1 MTEERQFV
9 EYERKGNIVT
19 IAMNR
24 PEKLNAV
31 SDEVVRQLMTAFR
44 EFDADPDA
52 HVAILCGRGRHFAAA
67 PMYISA
73 SYAPV
78 RSSSGSAVRKVTA
91 RTPAI
96 C

>member
-19 IAMNR
+19 IAMNMS
-24 PEKLNAV
+24 P
-31 SDEVVRQLMTAFR
+31 SC
-44 EFDADPDA
+44 
-52 HVAILCGRGRHFAAA
+52 VAAAGHFAAA